1 VPLRLRHAAP
11 LLVLLCLARPAL
23 PQENAERA
31 ELEDLRS
38 RIRDTVNEKKRLKV
52 DATAALNDLRK
63 QELEL
68 AAASEQLASLRAR
81 IKDRQTRLQ
90 QLIAEGERNSAALDS
105 ERTYL
110 ARIVRSHYAAGR
122 EEGIRLIL
130 GQDDPARLSRVLAYH
145 EYFVRTRLQRVAA
158 SASKLRNT
166 ALIAE
171 NTRLETEKLVSLE
184 SEQAGMIA
192 EIERLRAERRQTLAA
207 LQERISESD
216 DTLNSLR
223 ASKRELEKLLYSL
236 PAESGPAAVPSGAQ
250 PALNGLR
257 GKLPWPT
264 AGKVVN
270 NFTAADAEASGL
282 HHHGVY
288 IEAAAGSPVRAISAG
303 RVRFADWFQGFG
315 LLVIVDHGEGY
326 LSLYGHN
333 QSLGTKA
340 GATVLAGQ
348 QIARVGDSGGQ
359 RASGLYFGIRHN
371 GEPVD
376 PAKWCR

>member
-1 VPLRLRHAAP
+1 MPLHVRHTAP
-11 LLVLLCLARPAL
+11 LLVLLCFALPAL
-23 PQENAERA
+23 PQEDSDRA
-31 ELEDLRS
+31 ELEVLRS
-38 RIRDTVNEKKRLKV
+38 RIKDTVTEKKRLKA
-52 DATAALNDLRK
+52 DATEALDDLRK

-81 IKDRQTRLQ
+81 MKDRQARLQ
-90 QLIAEGERNSAALDS
+90 QLIAEGERDSATLDG
-105 ERTYL
+105 ERAFL
-110 ARIVRSHYAAGR
+110 ARVVRSHHAAGR
-122 EEGIRLIL
+122 EQGIRLIL
-130 GQDDPARLSRVLAYH
+130 GQDDPARVTRVLAYH
-145 EYFVRTRLQRVAA
+145 EYFVRTRLQRVVA

-171 NTRLETEKLVSLE
+171 NTRLETEKLLSLE
-184 SEQAGMIA
+184 SEQAGMIV

-207 LQERISESD
+207 LHERISESD
-216 DTLNSLR
+216 EALNSLR

-236 PAESGPAAVPSGAQ
+236 PAESNPAAGASGAQ

-257 GKLPWPT
+257 GRLPWPT
-264 AGKVVN
+264 TGKVVN
-270 NFTAADAEASGL
+270 NFTAADAQASGL

-288 IEAAAGSPVRAISAG
+288 IEAAAGAPVRAISAG

-315 LLVIVDHGEGY
+315 LLVIVDHGQGY

-333 QSLGTKA
+333 QSLGTET
-340 GATVLAGQ
+340 GATVLAGE
-348 QIARVGDSGGQ
+348 QIASVGDSGGQ

>member
-1 VPLRLRHAAP
+1 MPLRVRHACP
-11 LLVLLCLARPAL
+11 LLVLLCLALPAL
-23 PQENAERA
+23 PQQNPDRA

-38 RIRDTVNEKKRLKV
+38 RIKNTVTEKKRLKA
-52 DATAALNDLRK
+52 DATEALNDLKK

-81 IKDRQTRLQ
+81 IKDRQARLQ
-90 QLIAEGERNSAALDS
+90 QLIAEGERDSATLDS
-105 ERTYL
+105 ERAFL

-122 EEGIRLIL
+122 EQGIRLIL
-130 GQDDPARLSRVLAYH
+130 GQDDPARVTRVLAYH
-145 EYFVRTRLQRVAA
+145 EYFLRARLQRVAA
-158 SASKLRNT
+158 SAGKLRNT

-171 NTRLETEKLVSLE
+171 NTRLETEKLLSLE
-184 SEQAGMIA
+184 SEQSATIA

-207 LQERISESD
+207 LHERISESD
-216 DTLNSLR
+216 EALSSLR

-236 PAESGPAAVPSGAQ
+236 PSESTPAAGAGT
-250 PALNGLR
+250 ALNGLR
-257 GKLPWPT
+257 GRLPWPT
-264 AGKVVN
+264 TGKVVN

-288 IEAAAGSPVRAISAG
+288 IETAAGSPVRAISAG

-315 LLVIVDHGEGY
+315 LLVIVDHGQGY

-333 QSLGTKA
+333 QSVSAKA
-340 GATVLAGQ
+340 GATVVAGE
-348 QIARVGDSGGQ
+348 QIASVGDSGGQ

>member
-1 VPLRLRHAAP
+1 MPLRLRHAAP

-171 NTRLETEKLVSLE
+171 NTRLETEKLLSLE

-236 PAESGPAAVPSGAQ
+236 PAESGPATVPSGAQ

-333 QSLGTKA
+333 QSLGTQA

>member
-1 VPLRLRHAAP
+1 M
-11 LLVLLCLARPAL
+11 VLLCFALPAL
-23 PQENAERA
+23 PQQNPGRA
-31 ELEDLRS
+31 ELDELRS
-38 RIRDTVNEKKRLKV
+38 RIKEAVTEKKRLKA
-52 DATAALNDLRK
+52 DATQAQNDLKK

-68 AAASEQLASLRAR
+68 AAASKQLAILRAR
-81 IKDRQTRLQ
+81 MKERQARLQ
-90 QLIAEGERNSAALDS
+90 QLIAEGERGSATLDS
-105 ERTYL
+105 ERASL
-110 ARIVRSHYAAGR
+110 ARILRSHHAAGR
-122 EEGIRLIL
+122 EHALRLIL
-130 GQDDPARLSRVLAYH
+130 GQDEPARVTRVLAYH
-145 EYFVRTRLQRVAA
+145 EYFVRARLQRVAA

-166 ALIAE
+166 AIIAE
-171 NTRLETEKLVSLE
+171 NTRLETEKLLSLE
-184 SEQAGMIA
+184 SEQSAMIT

-207 LQERISESD
+207 LNEQISDRD
-216 DTLNSLR
+216 DALNSLR

-236 PAESGPAAVPSGAQ
+236 PAESSAAGTQ

-257 GKLPWPT
+257 GWLPWPT
-264 AGKVVN
+264 TGKVVN
-270 NFTAADAEASGL
+270 NFTAADAKASGL
-282 HHHGVY
+282 RHHGVY

-315 LLVIVDHGEGY
+315 LLIIIDHGGGY

-340 GATVLAGQ
+340 GATVIAGE
-348 QIARVGDSGGQ
+348 QIASVGDSGGQ